1 VYFIRQGFYQLI
13 VELLV
18 KKDFKARNGSHRF
31 YDSDDH
37 LLRAIL
43 TVNADFAQGFSVLK
57 HGSEDLLTTDAIR
70 IGKV

>member
-1 VYFIRQGFYQLI
+1 
-13 VELLV
+13 
-18 KKDFKARNGSHRF
+18 
-31 YDSDDH
+31 